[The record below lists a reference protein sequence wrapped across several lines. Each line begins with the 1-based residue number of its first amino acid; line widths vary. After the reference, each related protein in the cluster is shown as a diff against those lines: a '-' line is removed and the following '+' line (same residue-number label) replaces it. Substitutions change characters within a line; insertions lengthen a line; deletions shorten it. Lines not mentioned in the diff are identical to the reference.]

1 MSEWAYEMPWRPNFE
16 AFEASGW
23 VLGMAATSAVHLL
36 TDLPPQPFYL
46 SLIVMGGF
54 ALRRIPAA
62 VHLYRVKQ
70 GLKAKPAVLMGQDE
84 LIEQMLKNRGKL
96 FLGTGF
102 KWTQSEGQQVFE
114 LLKRDITKLMPKIP
128 DGFMGS
134 PWIHGIS
141 MQPDRPIE
149 MQEDLTSLHT
159 LIVGTTGSGK
169 TREFDILISQAVL
182 RGEAVIILDPK
193 GDKELAENAKRACE
207 LSGRPERFKYFHPA
221 FPEKSVRISPT
232 KNFGRATE
240 VASRIAA
247 LMKSEGGDPF
257 QAFAQMALNNVIQ
270 ALLLCGML
278 PTLVELRRTLEG
290 GLAPLVIR
298 AIKAY
303 GEKVHPHFEALA
315 RVALNK
321 AQTDEMKAKALLGLY
336 RTEIVPL
343 APSSDL
349 EGLLSMFEH
358 DKAHFGKMIASLLPV
373 LNMLTAGHMG
383 PILSPNM
390 DDPDDEREITDSG
403 KIIQGADVLY
413 MGLDSLSDSM
423 VGSSIGSIFL
433 ADLAA
438 VAGQRYNFEDPEE
451 LKRRPVNIFVDEAA
465 ETVNDQLVQLLNK
478 GRGAGMR
485 LYVATQ
491 TIADFEA
498 RMGSP
503 AKARQVLGNTN
514 HVIALR
520 ITDQETQKYIAE
532 MIPPTYYKYVMRTQG
547 NTTKDDPHMHSLN
560 VGERLMDEEGE
571 LFPAQL
577 LGQLPNLEF
586 LAILAGGRV
595 EKGKIPVLTR
605 PKNYDMAVE
614 RAKLLVKEAA

>member
-84 LIEQMLKNRGKL
+84 LIEQMLKNRGNL

-149 MQEDLTSLHT
+149 MKEDLTSLHT

-182 RGEAVIILDPK
+182 RGEAVIIIDPK

-298 AIKAY
+298 SIKAY

-315 RVALNK
+315 RVALSK
-321 AQTDEMKAKALLGLY
+321 AQNDDMKAKALLMLY

-403 KIIQGADVLY
+403 KVIQGAEVLY

-605 PKNYDMAVE
+605 PKNYEKAVE

>member
-62 VHLYRVKQ
+62 VHLYRVRQ

-182 RGEAVIILDPK
+182 RGEAVIIIDPK

-298 AIKAY
+298 SIKAY

-315 RVALNK
+315 RVALSK

-403 KIIQGADVLY
+403 KVIQGAEVLY

-547 NTTKDDPHMHSLN
+547 NSTKDDPHMHSLN

-605 PKNYDMAVE
+605 PTNYEKAVE